1 MFTLLFVC
9 TGNTCRSP
17 MAQVLAQK
25 GIAQRGLKEQVK
37 VASAGTMA
45 WPGAPASA
53 HAQKVMADRNL
64 DLSEHA
70 SRPLDEALIRE
81 ADLILTMTGSHR
93 DMVLQAAP
101 GNDGKV
107 FSLREFI
114 GTEGDIA
121 DPFGRNEQAYACCAG
136 EIEEAI
142 EKALDR
148 IEQSLKRGSQDIV

>member
-1 MFTLLFVC
+1 MLFVC

-25 GIAQRGLKEQVK
+25 GIAQRGWKDQVK

-64 DLSEHA
+64 DLSQHA
-70 SRPLDEALIRE
+70 SQPLDEDLLRE

-93 DMVLQAAP
+93 DMVLQAVP
-101 GNDGKV
+101 GNEGKV
-107 FSLREFI
+107 YAIREYI
-114 GTEGDIA
+114 GKEGDIA
-121 DPFGRNEQAYACCAG
+121 DPFGQSERAYARCAA
-136 EIEEAI
+136 EIEEVI
-142 EKALDR
+142 EKAMDR